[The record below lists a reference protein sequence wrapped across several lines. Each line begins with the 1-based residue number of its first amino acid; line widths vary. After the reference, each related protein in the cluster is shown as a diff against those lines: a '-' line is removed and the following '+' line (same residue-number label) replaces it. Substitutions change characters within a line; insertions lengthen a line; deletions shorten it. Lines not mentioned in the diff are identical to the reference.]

1 MNTGEHPQTP
11 GHGTGVPRH
20 PLLMNYPATTWPG
33 SSDMTILPHPPT
45 KLPRSWYNNSASQ
58 FFYRLCNVANTL
70 VQRENASSLSRHA
83 HMEHGPASIVCTE
96 IRETTPSRLES
107 TSDKG
112 DMQTSA
118 AIDIGSNTIRV
129 VVAHGSPDTLEVLAT
144 DEALVRI
151 GESVNATGQISA
163 QKRTDTL
170 TVLRRHLALAA
181 QYDAAPVLAIATEA
195 IRKATDR
202 DDFIAQI
209 QHETG
214 LTVQIIAGDVE
225 AVLTFYGATYGLH
238 HIPDAPTH
246 VAVMDLGGGS

>member
-1 MNTGEHPQTP
+1 
-11 GHGTGVPRH
+11 
-20 PLLMNYPATTWPG
+20 
-33 SSDMTILPHPPT
+33 
-45 KLPRSWYNNSASQ
+45 
-58 FFYRLCNVANTL
+58 
-70 VQRENASSLSRHA
+70 
-83 HMEHGPASIVCTE
+83 
-96 IRETTPSRLES
+96 
-107 TSDKG
+107 
-112 DMQTSA
+112 MQTSA

-246 VAVMDLGGGS
+246 VAVMDLGGGSTELVLAEQMHMTWHTSLAIGSGQIHDRFLMNDPPTAEDLSVARTFLDTYFAGLAIKHVPSTLLATG